1 MRHYTTEELDRYR
14 NGDMN
19 ILIRIS
25 CAGHLKQCDSCRNL
39 LETLKQDDQ
48 LLETVRRNLARFKAV
63 SDEIP
68 ENKAAHH
75 TT

>member
-19 ILIRIS
+19 MLSRIS

-39 LETLKQDDQ
+39 LESLDKDDKF
-48 LLETVRRNLARFKAV
+48 LETVRKSLIRFKEV
-63 SDEIP
+63 SEELPRD
-68 ENKAAHH
+68 KCKS